1 MNHMLNLQDIKSQYR
16 ALLQPLKWILGCS
29 ILYAGLLILLN
40 KFFIFLY
47 M

>member
-1 MNHMLNLQDIKSQYR
+1 MNHMLNLQDIKSQYK
-16 ALLQPLKWILGCS
+16 ALLQPLRRILGCS

-40 KFFIFLY
+40 KFFIFLH